1 MADRAASGSVNFD
14 RAASFYDATRSLP
27 APVTDWIAERME
39 AAAPP
44 DARFLEVGVGTGRI
58 ALNLHRR
65 GRWVTGIDLSAAMM
79 AVYRDKAAAAGLPP
93 PRLVR
98 ADVTRLPFADASVD
112 VVVEVHLLHL
122 VPGWRPA
129 LAEIRRVLAP
139 GGVVLLGGGGGHQD
153 HPRSPRDQAHRRI
166 RELTA
171 TALSGRPWLGVA
183 DQREKVAALAA
194 LGGTAEPIGERR
206 WTAEETWAD
215 GLAEVEGRVYSH
227 AWRVPEDAW
236 RAAAARL
243 RAEVLADHHDLDA
256 PVRVE
261 RSFGL
266 TAVRF

>member
-14 RAASFYDATRSLP
+14 RAASFYDATRGLP
-27 APVTDWIAERME
+27 PPVTDWIAERME
-39 AAAPP
+39 AAALP

-122 VPGWRPA
+122 VPGWRQA
-129 LAEIRRVLAP
+129 LGEIRRVLTP
-139 GGVVLLGGGGGHQD
+139 GGVVLLGRGGGHDD
-153 HPRSPRDQAHRRI
+153 HPRSPRDQAHRRM
-166 RELTA
+166 RKLTA
-171 TALSGRPWLGVA
+171 TAITGRPWLGVG
-183 DQREKVAALAA
+183 DQQEKMAALVA
-194 LGGTAEPIGERR
+194 LGGTAEPIGERS
-206 WTAEETWAD
+206 WTTEESWAD
-215 GLAEVEGRVYSH
+215 ALAEVDGRVYSH

-236 RAAAARL
+236 RTAAARL
-243 RAEVLADHHDLDA
+243 RAEVLADHPDLDA
-256 PVRVE
+256 SVQVE

>member
-1 MADRAASGSVNFD
+1 MVDGAASGSVNFD
-14 RAASFYDATRSLP
+14 RAASFYDATRRLP
-27 APVTDWIAERME
+27 AAVADWIAERME
-39 AAAPP
+39 AVAAPA
-44 DARFLEVGVGTGRI
+44 ARFLEVGVGTGRI

-79 AVYRDKAAAAGLPP
+79 AGYRDKAAAAGLPP

-122 VPGWRPA
+122 VPGWRLA

-139 GGVVLLGGGGGHQD
+139 GGLVLLGGGGGHQD

-171 TALSGRPWLGVA
+171 TALPGRTWLGVA
-183 DQREKVAALAA
+183 DQREKVAALVA
-194 LGGTAEPIGERR
+194 LGGTAGPIGRR
-206 WTAEETWAD
+206 TWTTGETWTDA
-215 GLAEVEGRVYSH
+215 LAEVDGRVYSH

-236 RAAAARL
+236 QAAAARL
-243 RAEVLADHHDLDA
+243 RAEVVAEHLDLDA
-256 PVRVE
+256 PAPVE
-261 RSFGL
+261 RSFQL
-266 TAVRF
+266 TAIRF